1 MGEASI
7 LFATIAAGGG
17 HLATANAIAEA
28 VEQHYAGSF
37 DLRVSDLMHELGM
50 FKRDRQ
56 HKRFWRW
63 ALAHPQLV
71 RSGQRILDAT
81 PTFTRQTQ
89 RIMLHRFA
97 RLAAQA
103 LGGEAP
109 SLIVANHGWLAV
121 GLTLAQRRFGLA
133 VRVLSFGTE
142 PLDASA
148 LWAEPRAERFI
159 VPSES
164 ARNDL
169 VRLGVGRERVDVVG
183 YPVRR
188 AFLEVPGQA
197 EARRALGLPDGFT
210 CLLSL
215 GGEGVGTVQ
224 KTLLTGLLDRGV
236 SVVVMAGRNQT
247 LYERLQPLARRFEH
261 LRVEGFTD
269 EMATF
274 VAASDVVVGKAGPA
288 SVFEVLAVGRPF
300 LATGYVGLNEG
311 KVVAF
316 LKRHKLGGHFPSP
329 SNLLAT
335 VLRYRECPEELE
347 QVRERAGALELGRM
361 TRDLARYVVHYAR
374 FGERDLRWVGRGLS

>member
-1 MGEASI
+1 MGKASI

-17 HLATANAIAEA
+17 HLATANAISEA
-28 VEQHYAGSF
+28 VDQHYAGSF

-81 PTFTRQTQ
+81 PTFTRQAQ
-89 RIMLHRFA
+89 RVMLHRFA

-109 SLIVANHGWLAV
+109 SLIVANHGWLAT

-142 PLDASA
+142 PLDANA

-169 VRLGVGRERVDVVG
+169 VRLGVG
-183 YPVRR
+183 
-188 AFLEVPGQA
+188 
-197 EARRALGLPDGFT
+197 
-210 CLLSL
+210 
-215 GGEGVGTVQ
+215 
-224 KTLLTGLLDRGV
+224 
-236 SVVVMAGRNQT
+236 
-247 LYERLQPLARRFEH
+247 
-261 LRVEGFTD
+261 
-269 EMATF
+269 
-274 VAASDVVVGKAGPA
+274 
-288 SVFEVLAVGRPF
+288 
-300 LATGYVGLNEG
+300 
-311 KVVAF
+311 
-316 LKRHKLGGHFPSP
+316 
-329 SNLLAT
+329 
-335 VLRYRECPEELE
+335 
-347 QVRERAGALELGRM
+347 
-361 TRDLARYVVHYAR
+361 
-374 FGERDLRWVGRGLS
+374 